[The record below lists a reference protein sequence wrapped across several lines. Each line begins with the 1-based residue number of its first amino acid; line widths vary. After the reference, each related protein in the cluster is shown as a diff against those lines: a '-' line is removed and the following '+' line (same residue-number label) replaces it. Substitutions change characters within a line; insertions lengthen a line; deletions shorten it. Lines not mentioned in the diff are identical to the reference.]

1 MRTLSTLGVCGWLVA
16 VAALP
21 GWLSSV
27 SDFILSYSLS
37 SARES
42 QIWQR
47 LFFSVGKVQGSSPGR
62 GDYWKPG
69 EFDRL
74 IGP

>member
-1 MRTLSTLGVCGWLVA
+1 
-16 VAALP
+16 LP